1 MILRQ
6 LIGTIAGATLALWL
20 SRYLYRL
27 TFDRAA
33 LGAMLR
39 FSIPLVP
46 SGIGV
51 LVTLYIDRVA
61 IRTLM
66 TIADVGLFGIG
77 YRIASITGLLMVGF
91 QVALTPLIYANYRDP
106 RMPDELATIFRAFVG
121 FAVLI
126 ILGLGPLFAREILV
140 IVATPTFYP
149 AAAVV
154 PLLAP
159 ALLLSSMYVFAPGL
173 AIAKRTGPIAAIHI
187 SSALL
192 NTALNLTLI
201 PLLGISGAA
210 LATAPQRN
218 LRLRRVHGPQPAAL
232 PGVARLG
239 PVGAGCDRRCCLP
252 RYRAHSRCD
261 RAVELAGAARPH
273 GDRGC
278 WSVLAGNSPTCG
290 LAGAGLFLVA

>member
-1 MILRQ
+1 
-6 LIGTIAGATLALWL
+6 
-20 SRYLYRL
+20 
-27 TFDRAA
+27 
-33 LGAMLR
+33 MLR

-126 ILGLGPLFAREILV
+126 VLGLALFAREILV

-187 SSALL
+187 TSALL

-201 PLLGISGAA
+201 PLLGITGAA
-210 LATAPQRN
+210 LATLLSAVFAFGAYMVLSQRHYPVAHDWT
-218 LRLRRVHGPQPAAL
+218 RLALAAT
-232 PGVARLG
+232 
-239 PVGAGCDRRCCLP
+239 VGAGCLGVGLTLETAAPWSLP
-252 RYRAHSRCD
+252 
-261 RAVELAGAARPH
+261 AR
-273 GDRGC
+273 
-278 WSVLAGNSPTCG
+278 
-290 LAGAGLFLVA
+290 AGLLVIAAAALLWLGIVRLADLRALFSSSLSDARRSTELPGGP